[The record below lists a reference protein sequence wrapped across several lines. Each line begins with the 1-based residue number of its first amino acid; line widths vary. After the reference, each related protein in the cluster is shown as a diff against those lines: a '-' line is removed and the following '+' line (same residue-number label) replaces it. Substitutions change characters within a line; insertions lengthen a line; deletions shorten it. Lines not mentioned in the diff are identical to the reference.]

1 MELIGM
7 SLTSSPEQAEAA
19 QPSQPRGQPDLGVY
33 PWVAMGVVVIGT
45 FMSILDSTII
55 NVALPQIGL
64 DLHQPEN
71 IEWIVTAYLLAL
83 AVAQP
88 ATGWLADKFG
98 RKRIFVWSM
107 GLFSLG
113 SLAAALAPNLGFLI
127 GFRVL
132 QGLGGG
138 AMMPVGLAMIYE
150 LFPPDK
156 RGGAMGIWGIA
167 AMTGPAIG
175 PVLGGF
181 IVTAVSWRWLFII
194 NVPVGVVGV
203 VLATILL
210 RDLGYREARRFDL
223 KGFWLAG
230 LGLIAWL
237 LAFSEGTQWGW
248 ESSQIVGLLV
258 VGAVL
263 LIGFGVHEVH
273 VHEPLIE
280 LRMFSNFVFSLTM
293 VIAMVLVVAQYGR
306 LIFMPL
312 ELETLRGMS
321 ALKVGVILTPGAL
334 GAASTMPIGGRLS
347 DRVGARIPAVVGL
360 SVVAVT
366 TLLLALITVHTS
378 VVYLMV
384 VLAISGAGTGLAMT
398 PMMVAALNAVQAK
411 FVAQASSVRSLNRY
425 VAGSFAVAIL
435 STILTAQIG
444 SLSASTAVN
453 LSPAQIQTSYNLI
466 FWIAFACV
474 VATVVLA
481 IFLPGAAK
489 TREYQAL
496 RQEEQDDMGRAG
508 LYGE

>member
-1 MELIGM
+1 
-7 SLTSSPEQAEAA
+7 
-19 QPSQPRGQPDLGVY
+19 
-33 PWVAMGVVVIGT
+33 MGVVVIGT
-45 FMSILDSTII
+45 FMSILDSTIV

-98 RKRIFVWSM
+98 RKRVFVWSM

-113 SLAAALAPNLGFLI
+113 SLAAALAPNLGYLI
-127 GFRVL
+127 AFRIL

-156 RGGAMGIWGIA
+156 RGAAMGIWGIA

-181 IVTAVSWRWLFII
+181 IVTAISWRWLFVI
-194 NVPVGVVGV
+194 NVPVGIVGV

-210 RDLGYREARRFDL
+210 RDLGYREDRRFDL
-223 KGFWLAG
+223 RGYALAG
-230 LGLIAWL
+230 VGLVFWL

-248 ESSQIVGLLV
+248 DSVQIIGLLAF
-258 VGAVL
+258 GTVL
-263 LIGFGVHEVH
+263 LLWFAVHEIH

-280 LRMFSNFVFSLTM
+280 LRMFNNFVFSLTM
-293 VIAMVLVVAQYGR
+293 VIAMVLVVSQYGR

-321 ALKVGVILTPGAL
+321 ALKVGIILTPGAV
-334 GAASTMPIGGRLS
+334 GAGATMPIGGRLS
-347 DRVGARIPAVVGL
+347 DRVGARIPAVLGL
-360 SVVAVT
+360 SIVSVA
-366 TLLLALITVHTS
+366 TLLLALVTVDTS
-378 VVYLMV
+378 VAYLMA
-384 VLAISGAGTGLAMT
+384 VLAVSGIGTGLAMT
-398 PMMVAALNAVQAK
+398 PMMVAALNAIPAK
-411 FVAQASSVRSLNRY
+411 FVAQASGVRSLNRY

-444 SLSASTAVN
+444 SLSASTAVH
-453 LSPAQIQTSYNLI
+453 LSPAQIQNSYNLI
-466 FWIAFACV
+466 FWIAFICV
-474 VATVVLA
+474 VASVIMA
-481 IFLPGAAK
+481 IFLPGASK
-489 TREYQAL
+489 TREYQLL
-496 RQEEQDDMGRAG
+496 RQEEQDEMGRAG
-508 LYGE
+508 MYGH